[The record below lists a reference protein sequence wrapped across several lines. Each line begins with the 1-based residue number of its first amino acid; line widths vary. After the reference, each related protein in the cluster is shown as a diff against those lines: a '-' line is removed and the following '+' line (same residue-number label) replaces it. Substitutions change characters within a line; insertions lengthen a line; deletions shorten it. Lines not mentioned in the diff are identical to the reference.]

1 MVNFR
6 SGRMPINLPAM
17 AVPASVPAKIRP
29 QIVSPCA
36 QPPDGDGWLHEIKHD
51 GHRLVAIIPGRGSL
65 KLLSRNGHDRTP
77 LFRGPFRKLASSGWS
92 IVLDGEIAVPDERG
106 VTHIDLLQATSG
118 RYGTDRLAYFAFDLL
133 YLDGHDRRRCPIEE
147 RKTLLRE
154 VIGEAGDDRI
164 VFVDHI
170 IGRGA
175 ELFERIRE
183 IGAEGIVSKRLGSL
197 YSGRESRDWL
207 KTKC

>member
-1 MVNFR
+1 
-6 SGRMPINLPAM
+6 
-17 AVPASVPAKIRP
+17 
-29 QIVSPCA
+29 
-36 QPPDGDGWLHEIKHD
+36 
-51 GHRLVAIIPGRGSL
+51 L

-106 VTHIDLLQATSG
+106 VTHIDLLQATWG

-170 IGRGA
+170 VGRGA
-175 ELFERIRE
+175 ELFERIQE
-183 IGAEGIVSKRLGSL
+183 IGAEGIVSKRLGSV
-197 YSGRESRDWL
+197 YRGRESRDWL
-207 KTKC
+207 KTKCHEFGEFVIIGFEELGEGRLEAVYVAEEIDGDLRPAGQIRYGFAGKGSGPS